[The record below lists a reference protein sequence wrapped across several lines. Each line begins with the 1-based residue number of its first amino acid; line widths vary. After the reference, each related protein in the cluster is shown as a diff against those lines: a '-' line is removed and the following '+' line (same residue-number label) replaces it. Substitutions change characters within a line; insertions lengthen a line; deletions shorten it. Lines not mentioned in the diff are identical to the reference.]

1 MADGVGICLACEEV
15 GFGHVRCA
23 EEVAG
28 KLQAL
33 NTYLDLLTDT
43 DSRGWAGFLI
53 QFESTSDRPQSPGL
67 EPQAILPL
75 ATPWY

>member
-33 NTYLDLLTDT
+33 NTYLDLLTDI
-43 DSRGWAGFLI
+43 DSRG
-53 QFESTSDRPQSPGL
+53 
-67 EPQAILPL
+67 
-75 ATPWY
+75 